1 MPDKNI
7 VKEVDIAV
15 VGAGPAGLVAA
26 IQAASYGTKVSV
38 FEEHSTIGLPT
49 HCAGL
54 VSVKGFKKLGFYPPS
69 NVVLNRVRGAVFFSP
84 SGHSFVVERK
94 KDQAY
99 VLDRILYDQFLASK
113 AKKIGAKIELA
124 CKVSGAFVK
133 RDKVIIKLIKRKME
147 EEVVAARVL
156 IDAEGVKSVISSR
169 LGFDKP
175 RSLLPAVQFEMM
187 DVEVNDDFVEL
198 YFGQKIAPGF
208 FAWIIPTSDNS
219 ARVGLAAKS
228 RPLNLLKKFLRNN
241 KQVLKRFRKGRIVR
255 VIGGTVI
262 TGGPIPRTWDARVL
276 LVGDVAGQVKPT
288 TGGGVVLG
296 SLCSII
302 AGRVAGE
309 FVRDGLPVSFL
320 SNYEKTW
327 RKLFG
332 REFRSMKVLRTLLN
346 FLPDKTL
353 DKLFLYISRYEFSDD
368 LAKYGDMDFQY
379 KTILRSLSSIKALAV
394 AFLTLLSQL
403 I

>member
-7 VKEVDIAV
+7 IKEVDIAV

-69 NVVLNRVRGAVFFSP
+69 NVVLNKVRGAVFFSP
-84 SGHSFVVERK
+84 SGHNFVVERR

-124 CKVSGAFVK
+124 CKVSDAFVK
-133 RDKVIIKLIKRKME
+133 RDKVIIKLVKRKME
-147 EEVVAARVL
+147 EVVAAKVL
-156 IDAEGVKSVISSR
+156 IDAEGVKSVISRR

-208 FAWIIPTSDNS
+208 FAWIIPTSDSS

-228 RPLNLLKKFLRNN
+228 RPLNLLKKFLRSN
-241 KQVLKRFRKGRIVR
+241 KQVLNRFRKGKIVR

-262 TGGPIPRTWDARVL
+262 TGGPISRTWDSRVL

-309 FVRDGLPVSFL
+309 FIRDSLPVNFL

-327 RKLFG
+327 RKFFG
-332 REFRSMKVLRTLLN
+332 REFRSMKILRALLN

-368 LAKYGDMDFQY
+368 LAEYGDMDFQY
-379 KTILRSLSSIKALAV
+379 KTILRSLSNIKALAV

-403 I
+403 V

>member
-1 MPDKNI
+1 MLNGNI
-7 VKEVDIAV
+7 CERTDIAI

-26 IQAASYGTKVSV
+26 TCAARTGVKVSV
-38 FEEHSTIGLPT
+38 FEEHGIIGLPT

-54 VSVKGFKKLGFYPPS
+54 VSIRGFKKLGFYPPS
-69 NVVLNRVRGAVFFSP
+69 NVVLNKVRGAIFFSP
-84 SGHSFVVERK
+84 SGHSFVVEGK

-99 VLDRILYDQFLASK
+99 VLDRILYDQFLALK
-113 AKKIGAKIELA
+113 AEKAGAKIELA
-124 CKVSGAFVK
+124 CKVNDVFVNRNKVFIELVKGK
-133 RDKVIIKLIKRKME
+133 REKIVTTK
-147 EEVVAARVL
+147 VL

-169 LGFDKP
+169 LGFSKP
-175 RSLLPAVQFEMM
+175 QSLLPAVQFEMEN
-187 DVEVNDDFVEL
+187 VEVYRDFVEL

-208 FAWIIPTSDNS
+208 FAWIIPTSDSS

-228 RPLNLLKKFLRNN
+228 KPLNLLKKFLRSN
-241 KQVLKRFRKGRIVR
+241 KQVLNRFRKGKIVR

-262 TGGPIPRTWDARVL
+262 TGGPISRTWDSRVL

-288 TGGGVVLG
+288 TGGGIVLG

-309 FVRDGLPVSFL
+309 FVRNDLPVSFL

-332 REFRSMKVLRTLLN
+332 REFRSMKILRTLLN
-346 FLPDKTL
+346 FLSDKTL
-353 DKLFLYISRYEFSDD
+353 DKLFLYISRYEFNED

-379 KTILRSLSSIKALAV
+379 KTILRSLSNIKALAV

-403 I
+403 V